1 MLLILAISQ
10 LKVIQKC
17 CLCWYGGGMRPEEIK
32 NCSLTCAKNN
42 QKGERENEYKKI
54 LNTGCNSIKH

>member
-1 MLLILAISQ
+1 
-10 LKVIQKC
+10 
-17 CLCWYGGGMRPEEIK
+17 MRPEEIK